1 MNKNIKILSLISIIS
16 VIALLTMSCKSN
28 EEPKDIGNYPPKD
41 GEYYSQ
47 YNTAN
52 KTPLVTVSNN
62 NGICNIKGKIMTLGT
77 TPTVRYEFNIYVENW
92 TKHKDGNGA
101 GANSGDNKITGED
114 NYYVHVGW
122 QQEDDGRYSLSIIFN
137 EKSDPNGYS
146 DIQDMFYLIVK

>member
-41 GEYYSQ
+41 GQYHSQ
-47 YNTAN
+47 SAADNN

-62 NGICNIKGKIMTLGT
+62 NGVCNIKGMIKFGNTIKH
-77 TPTVRYEFNIYVENW
+77 EFNIYVENW
-92 TKHKDGNGA
+92 TKHKDANGA

-114 NYYVHVGW
+114 NYYVHVSW
-122 QQEDDGRYSLSIIFN
+122 KQEDDGRYSLSIVFN
-137 EKSDPNGYS
+137 EKSDPNGLS
-146 DIQDMFYLIVK
+146 DIQDVFYLIVK

>member
-62 NGICNIKGKIMTLGT
+62 NGICNIKGKIEIGNT
-77 TPTVRYEFNIYVENW
+77 TKHEFNIYVENW

-122 QQEDDGRYSLSIIFN
+122 QQEDDGRYSLTIVFN
-137 EKSDPNGYS
+137 EKSDPNGFA
-146 DIQDMFYLIVK
+146 DIQDMFYLIEK